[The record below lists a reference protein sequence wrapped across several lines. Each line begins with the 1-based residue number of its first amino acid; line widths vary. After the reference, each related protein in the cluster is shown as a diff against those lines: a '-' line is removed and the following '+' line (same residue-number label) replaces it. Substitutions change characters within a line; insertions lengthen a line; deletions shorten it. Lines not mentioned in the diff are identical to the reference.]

1 MAQRTM
7 MAHQRHVVGTLTQC
21 ARRMSDRASSVFW
34 SAEWEKLNLGAKKAP
49 AGAVLNKLL
58 FVECGFGVDQ
68 HGKAEATKAAVR
80 ACRNAVEFNSI
91 PGVIDVVPGG
101 RANMLIRVKLG
112 VPSLDPANPL
122 VPLTVDL
129 NEGFAPLHGVQ
140 HPTSEPLHDVCCSGQ
155 NLPVWTTSTDRGGTR
170 WPHLR
175 KRPCCARARR
185 RARRR
190 GCCCRRHLDWVA

>member
-1 MAQRTM
+1 
-7 MAHQRHVVGTLTQC
+7 
-21 ARRMSDRASSVFW
+21 MSDRASSVFW

-140 HPTSEPLHDVCCSGQ
+140 HPTSEPLHAPCLLQWPKSSRMDNFYRS
-155 NLPVWTTSTDRGGTR
+155 R
-170 WPHLR
+170 WYQ
-175 KRPCCARARR
+175 
-185 RARRR
+185 
-190 GCCCRRHLDWVA
+190 VASPSKAAVLCQS